1 MNGNG
6 NPGKLSF
13 EEPSKPARMPEVSA
27 AWRTGMNEK
36 GPIIELEHVK
46 VAYQDL
52 LVLDDV
58 SLTVPAGSFLAII
71 GPNGAGKTTLLQV
84 ILGLV
89 RPASGRVRIFGKVPA
104 ELDGERRRIGYV
116 PQILSVDV
124 NFPVSVREVVL
135 MGRYGRMGLF
145 RRPTRGDYRA
155 AKEAMERVGVVDL
168 ADRPIRRL
176 SGGERQRVFLARALA
191 NEPDLLLLDEPTTGV
206 DTASSEG
213 LYELLRVL
221 HASGIT
227 MLVVSHD
234 VGVVASYVEGVV
246 CINRRLVAHGR
257 PAEVLGSDALSK
269 MYGCDAMFFHHGR
282 VPHLVVERDQ

>member
-1 MNGNG
+1 MNPTN
-6 NPGKLSF
+6 
-13 EEPSKPARMPEVSA
+13 
-27 AWRTGMNEK
+27 
-36 GPIIELEHVK
+36 PIIELDHVN
-46 VAYQDL
+46 VAFQDL
-52 LVLDDV
+52 LALDDV

-89 RPASGRVRIFGKVPA
+89 HPVSGRVRVFGKSPA
-104 ELDGERRRIGYV
+104 ALEGERRRIGYV
-116 PQILSVDV
+116 PQIMSVDL
-124 NFPVSVREVVL
+124 NFPVNVGEVVL

-145 RRPTRGDYRA
+145 RRPSARDRA
-155 AKEAMERVGVVDL
+155 AAMEAMNRVGIADL

-176 SGGERQRVFLARALA
+176 SGGQRQRAFLARALA

-206 DTASSEG
+206 DVASSEG
-213 LYELLRVL
+213 LYELLKAL
-221 HASGIT
+221 HAGGIT

-257 PAEVLGSDALSK
+257 PAEVLGSDELST

-282 VPHLVVERDQ
+282 VPHLVVEKER

>member
-1 MNGNG
+1 MDQI
-6 NPGKLSF
+6 K
-13 EEPSKPARMPEVSA
+13 
-27 AWRTGMNEK
+27 
-36 GPIIELEHVK
+36 PIIELDHVN
-46 VAYQDL
+46 VTFQDL

-58 SLTVPAGSFLAII
+58 SLSVPAGSFLAII

-89 RPASGRVRIFGKVPA
+89 RPAAGSVRVFGKNPVD
-104 ELDGERRRIGYV
+104 LNGERSRIGYV
-116 PQILSVDV
+116 PQLMSVDL
-124 NFPVSVREVVL
+124 NFPVSVGEVVL

-145 RRPTRGDYRA
+145 RRPSAADRA
-155 AKEAMERVGVVDL
+155 AAMQAMKRVGIADL

-176 SGGERQRVFLARALA
+176 SGGQRQRAFLARALA

-206 DTASSEG
+206 DVASSEG

-221 HASGIT
+221 HAGSMT

-257 PAEVLGSDALSK
+257 PAEVLGSDELSK

-282 VPHLVVERDQ
+282 VPHLVVEREQ

>member
-1 MNGNG
+1 M
-6 NPGKLSF
+6 
-13 EEPSKPARMPEVSA
+13 
-27 AWRTGMNEK
+27 EK
-36 GPIIELEHVK
+36 TNPIIELNHVN
-46 VAYQDL
+46 VAYQDV

-58 SLTVPAGSFLAII
+58 CLNVATGSFLAVI

-89 RPASGRVRIFGKVPA
+89 RPVGGDVRVFGKRPG
-104 ELDGERRRIGYV
+104 ELNGERRRIGYV
-116 PQILSVDV
+116 PQTMSVDL
-124 NFPVSVREVVL
+124 NFPVSVGDVVL

-145 RRPTRGDYRA
+145 RRPTAADRDAAARA
-155 AKEAMERVGVVDL
+155 MQRVEIADL

-176 SGGERQRVFLARALA
+176 SGGQRQRVFLARALA

-206 DTASSEG
+206 DAASTES
-213 LYELLRVL
+213 LYELLHDL
-221 HASGIT
+221 HAGGIT
-227 MLVVSHD
+227 MMVVSHD

-257 PAEVLGSDALSK
+257 PAEVLGSEELAK

-282 VPHLVVERDQ
+282 VPHLVVERDG

>member
-1 MNGNG
+1 MN
-6 NPGKLSF
+6 PQK
-13 EEPSKPARMPEVSA
+13 
-27 AWRTGMNEK
+27 
-36 GPIIELEHVK
+36 PIIELDHVE
-46 VAYQDL
+46 VSFQDL
-52 LVLDDV
+52 LALDDV

-89 RPASGRVRIFGKVPA
+89 RPTTGSVKVFGRSPA
-104 ELDGERRRIGYV
+104 DLEGERRRIGYV
-116 PQILSVDV
+116 PQIMSVDLD
-124 NFPVSVREVVL
+124 FPVSVGEVVL

-145 RRPTRGDYRA
+145 RRPSAADRA
-155 AKEAMERVGVVDL
+155 AALEAMKRVGIADL

-176 SGGERQRVFLARALA
+176 SGGQRQRAFLARALA
-191 NEPDLLLLDEPTTGV
+191 NQPDLLLLDEPTTGV
-206 DTASSEG
+206 DVASSEG

-221 HASGIT
+221 HAGGIT

-257 PAEVLGSDALSK
+257 PSEVLGSEELAS

-282 VPHLVVERDQ
+282 VPHLVVERE

>member
-1 MNGNG
+1 MN
-6 NPGKLSF
+6 
-13 EEPSKPARMPEVSA
+13 
-27 AWRTGMNEK
+27 TQQ
-36 GPIIELEHVK
+36 PIIELNHVA
-46 VAYQDL
+46 VSFQDL

-58 SLTVPAGSFLAII
+58 SLEVPAGSFLALI

-89 RPASGRVRIFGKVPA
+89 RPTVGSVKVFGRSPA
-104 ELDGERRRIGYV
+104 NLEGERRRIGYV
-116 PQILSVDV
+116 PQVMSVDLD
-124 NFPVSVREVVL
+124 FPVSVAEVVM

-145 RRPTRGDYRA
+145 RRPSAPDRA
-155 AKEAMERVGVVDL
+155 AALEAMKRVGIADL

-176 SGGERQRVFLARALA
+176 SGGQRQRAFLARALA
-191 NEPDLLLLDEPTTGV
+191 NQPDLLLLDEPTTGV
-206 DTASSEG
+206 DVASSEG

-221 HASGIT
+221 HAGGIT

-257 PAEVLGSDALSK
+257 PAEVLGSEELAS

-282 VPHLVVERDQ
+282 VPHLVVERE

>member
-1 MNGNG
+1 MN
-6 NPGKLSF
+6 
-13 EEPSKPARMPEVSA
+13 
-27 AWRTGMNEK
+27 TQQ
-36 GPIIELEHVK
+36 PIIELNHVA
-46 VAYQDL
+46 VSFQDL
-52 LVLDDV
+52 LALDDV
-58 SLTVPAGSFLAII
+58 SLAVPAGSFLALI

-89 RPASGRVRIFGKVPA
+89 RPTAGSVKVFGRSPA
-104 ELDGERRRIGYV
+104 DLEGERCRIGYV
-116 PQILSVDV
+116 PQVMSVDLD
-124 NFPVSVREVVL
+124 FPVSVGEVVM

-145 RRPTRGDYRA
+145 HRPAASDRA
-155 AKEAMERVGVVDL
+155 AALEAMKRVGIADL

-176 SGGERQRVFLARALA
+176 SGGQRQRAFLARALA
-191 NEPDLLLLDEPTTGV
+191 NRPDLLLLDEPTTGV
-206 DTASSEG
+206 DVASSEG

-221 HASGIT
+221 HAGGIT

-257 PAEVLGSDALSK
+257 PAEVLGSEELAG

-282 VPHLVVERDQ
+282 VPHLVVERE